1 MLERLLP
8 APSRPLIKLHILW
21 RKDGVPLTGGLS
33 DYNRRLTIPSPAGG
47 DSGYYECEAVLRS
60 SSVPAVVRGA
70 YLSVLGEAGR
80 GGAAAGLPRGAP
92 LQGDPS
98 RGCSYRCPWPFLP
111 QSRLSSS
118 RSQRDTSR
126 PRWRKWWTSPVE
138 PKVTRRAAWTK
149 WGGVG
154 KYPRTVRFSW
164 PNHTGFSESHLL
176 LHAPSSSRESAWLRA
191 DTPGNKQ
198 AKLP

>member
-80 GGAAAGLPRGAP
+80 GVAAAGLPRGAP
-92 LQGDPS
+92 LQGDPN
-98 RGCSYRCPWPFLP
+98 RGCGEGSTALTAAPGP
-111 QSRLSSS
+111 SS
-118 RSQRDTSR
+118 
-126 PRWRKWWTSPVE
+126 
-138 PKVTRRAAWTK
+138 RRAASVRQGARETHHGRDGES
-149 WGGVG
+149 GGH
-154 KYPRTVRFSW
+154 P
-164 PNHTGFSESHLL
+164 L
-176 LHAPSSSRESAWLRA
+176 SSQR
-191 DTPGNKQ
+191 
-198 AKLP
+198 

>member
-80 GGAAAGLPRGAP
+80 GGAAAGLPRGARFRGIP
-92 LQGDPS
+92 TAAALTAAPGPS
-98 RGCSYRCPWPFLP
+98 S
-111 QSRLSSS
+111 
-118 RSQRDTSR
+118 
-126 PRWRKWWTSPVE
+126 
-138 PKVTRRAAWTK
+138 RRAASVRQGARETHHGRDGES
-149 WGGVG
+149 GGH
-154 KYPRTVRFSW
+154 P
-164 PNHTGFSESHLL
+164 L
-176 LHAPSSSRESAWLRA
+176 SSQR
-191 DTPGNKQ
+191 
-198 AKLP
+198 